1 MQRPFDHL
9 DDAWPAGLGR
19 RLGAMLYDG
28 FLVAAIWLLVAVAHL
43 AVFRFGLGVSA
54 EAVGTGPLQRLT
66 LQALLLASAFAFF
79 TFCWTRGGMTLGMQA
94 WRLRVQTP
102 DGRPISFAQSLIRY
116 AAAWVSLAAL
126 GLGYLWVLI
135 DTERRSWGDI
145 ASGTR
150 VVVLPKPA
158 RRR

>member
-1 MQRPFDHL
+1 MQRRFDQL
-9 DDAWPAGLGR
+9 DDVWPAGLGR
-19 RLGAMLYDG
+19 RLGGMLYDA

-43 AVFRFGLGVSA
+43 VVVRFGFGVAA
-54 EAVGTGPLQRLT
+54 ESLGTGLGQRLT

-79 TFCWTRGGMTLGMQA
+79 AFCWRRGGMTLGMQA

-102 DGRPISFAQSLIRY
+102 DGRPISLAQSLIRY
-116 AAAWVSLAAL
+116 AVAWLSLAAF
-126 GLGYLWVLI
+126 GLGYLWVLL
-135 DTERRSWGDI
+135 DRERRSWPDI

-150 VVVLPKPA
+150 VVVLPKPS